1 MALVTAAEVRTAGLP
16 TVTGTGL
23 DASLVEVAI
32 EDAESMIAGFLRY
45 PTPTSG
51 GLTLG
56 STSYT
61 VYATGRESGLTRHLA
76 LPFSGNRITAITT
89 VHEDPSEE
97 FPASTLL
104 SSSVYSLRADKGTL
118 TRLDG
123 NWSTVEGSVKVVFVA
138 GWTSGTV
145 PDAVKR
151 AIIQTTQHLMRLRS
165 DLGHES
171 TSIPGGGS
179 TSKRAETLPE
189 SVTQALAPY
198 VLMPWEV

>member
-1 MALVTAAEVRTAGLP
+1 MALVTAAEVRTAGVP
-16 TVTGTGL
+16 TISGTGL

-32 EDAESMIAGFLRY
+32 DDAESMIAGFLRY
-45 PTPTSG
+45 PTPASG

-61 VYATGRESGLTRHLA
+61 VYATGRESGLTRHLT
-76 LPFSGNRITAITT
+76 LPFPGNRITAITT
-89 VHEDPSEE
+89 VHEDPAEE
-97 FPASTLL
+97 FAAASLLAST
-104 SSSVYSLRADKGTL
+104 SYSLRADKGTL

-123 NWSTVEGSVKVVFVA
+123 NWSTAEQSVKVVFVA
-138 GWTSGTV
+138 GWTTLTV
-145 PDAVKR
+145 EDAVRR
-151 AIIQTTQHLMRLRS
+151 AIIQTTQHLLRLRS
-165 DLGHES
+165 ELGHES

-189 SVTQALAPY
+189 SVTQALGAY